1 MKKIFLSLIIFAAL
15 FITTACSPITAKYR
29 VTVDAITAPNIT
41 LKENTSYIIKALGKN
56 TDENSLEFQKF
67 SNALVDILGSKGF
80 VQPYAS
86 HLAQQT
92 IYFDYGIE
100 KTQERTET
108 YVEPDITIGMS
119 WGFPYG
125 YYGRHYHP
133 YNNFWYGGGYSTTYR
148 KTYTYYNRYVT
159 LLAKDQSNKELWRVD
174 VSSIG
179 ESKNLRKIV
188 PMLLEAA
195 ADYIGK
201 NTEEPVKLILKEKK
215 DKKE

>member
-1 MKKIFLSLIIFAAL
+1 MKKIFLPLMILATL
-15 FITTACSPITAKYR
+15 LITTGCSPITSKYR
-29 VTVDAITAPNIT
+29 VTVDAITAPNT
-41 LKENTSYIIKALGKN
+41 TVAPGSYSIKALGN
-56 TDENSLEFQKF
+56 DTDTNDLRFQEHAERLTK
-67 SNALVDILGSKGF
+67 ILNSKGYTQ
-80 VQPYAS
+80 VANGYIAN
-86 HLAQQT
+86 QT

-100 KTQERTET
+100 KVKEEVQT
-108 YVEPDITIGMS
+108 YSEPDISFGIS

-133 YNNFWYGGGYSTTYR
+133 YNNFWYGGHTTYR
-148 KTYTYYNRYVT
+148 RTYAYYNRYIT
-159 LLAKDQSNKELWRVD
+159 LLAKNSLNKELWRVD

-195 ADYIGK
+195 EEYIGT
-201 NTEEPVKLILKEKK
+201 NTKEAVKIIMKEKK

>member
-1 MKKIFLSLIIFAAL
+1 MKKIFLPLIILATL
-15 FITTACSPITAKYR
+15 LMTTGCSPMSYKYR
-29 VTVDAITAPNIT
+29 VTVDAITAPNT
-41 LKENTSYIIKALGKN
+41 AVVPSSYTIKALGKN
-56 TDENSLEFQKF
+56 IDANSLKFQQY
-67 SNALVDILGSKGF
+67 AEILTQMLNSKGYTK
-80 VQPYAS
+80 VDTA

-100 KTQERTET
+100 KVKEEVQT
-108 YVEPDITIGMS
+108 YSEPDITFGMS

-125 YYGRHYHP
+125 YYGQYYHP
-133 YNNFWYGGGYSTTYR
+133 YNNFWYGGHTTYR
-148 KTYTYYNRYVT
+148 KTYAYYNRYIT
-159 LLAKDQSNKELWRVD
+159 LLAKNTLNKELWRVD

-195 ADYIGK
+195 EEYIGTDTK
-201 NTEEPVKLILKEKK
+201 EPIKMILKENR